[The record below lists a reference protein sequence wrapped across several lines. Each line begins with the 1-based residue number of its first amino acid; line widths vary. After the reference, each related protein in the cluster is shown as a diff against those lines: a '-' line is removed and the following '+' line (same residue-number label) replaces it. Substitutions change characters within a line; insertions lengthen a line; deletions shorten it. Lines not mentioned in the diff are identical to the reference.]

1 MKIWVYGKVM
11 SGKTTFASQFEDAY
25 IISTDGNAEY
35 TFSPDKILSVK
46 NYKELNDAITKLK
59 TINPKWV
66 IVDTTSYLI
75 DYLRFYWCDKN
86 KVEHESEI
94 AYKGYTMLRSFLW
107 ESIFTIANSFQNV
120 MFISHEQE
128 VIEKNKFGREISKFQ
143 PVFEEK
149 LRDQMSGLMGI
160 IARTVKSISE
170 DGTARYEL
178 HISNS
183 DDEFGG
189 SRLAIKATSIP
200 LTKKDFDDNFIIAS
214 KKFDGEKLMTGEITL
229 EDTYKTK
236 TEEKIEAKTEDAPVK
251 RKSVIG

>member
-35 TFSPDKILSVK
+35 TFSPDKILRVR
-46 NYKELNDAITKLK
+46 NYKELNDAIAKLK

-86 KVEHESEI
+86 GVEHESEI

-107 ESIFTIANSFQNV
+107 ESIFTIANSFDNV

-128 VIEKNKFGREISKFQ
+128 IIEKNKFGREISKFQ

-160 IARTVKSISE
+160 IARTVKSIGE
-170 DGTARYEL
+170 DGTAKYEL
-178 HISNS
+178 HISHS
-183 DDEFGG
+183 DYEFGS
-189 SRLAIKATSIP
+189 SRLAIKSTSIP
-200 LTKKDFDDNFIIAS
+200 LTKKDFDDNFVVTP
-214 KKFDGEKLMTGEITL
+214 KKFDAEKIMTGELKI
-229 EDTYKTK
+229 EDTY
-236 TEEKIEAKTEDAPVK
+236 AKTSDTATVPK

>member
-1 MKIWVYGKVM
+1 M
-11 SGKTTFASQFEDAY
+11 E
-25 IISTDGNAEY
+25 N
-35 TFSPDKILSVK
+35 
-46 NYKELNDAITKLK
+46 ND
-59 TINPKWV
+59 
-66 IVDTTSYLI
+66 
-75 DYLRFYWCDKN
+75 
-86 KVEHESEI
+86 
-94 AYKGYTMLRSFLW
+94 KGYTMLRSFLW
-107 ESIFTIANSFQNV
+107 ESIVHIANDFCDNV

-189 SRLAIKATSIP
+189 SRLAIKSTAIP
-200 LTKKDFDDNFIIAS
+200 LTKEAFDENFILSA
-214 KKFDGEKLMTGEITL
+214 KKFDAAKIISGEMKE
-229 EDTYKTK
+229 EDAIKQVS
-236 TEEKIEAKTEDAPVK
+236 EEKPIKK
-251 RKSVIG
+251 KSVIG

>member
-1 MKIWVYGKVM
+1 MKVWLYGKVM

-35 TFSPDKILSVK
+35 TFAPDKILRVR
-46 NYKELNDAITKLK
+46 NYKELNDAIAKLK

-107 ESIFTIANSFQNV
+107 ESIFNIANSFDNV

-170 DGTARYEL
+170 SGEAKYEL

-189 SRLAIKATSIP
+189 SRLAIKSTAIP
-200 LTKKDFDDNFIIAS
+200 LTKKAFDENFIVAS
-214 KKFDGEKLMTGEITL
+214 KKFDAEKIMTGETKI
-229 EDTYKTK
+229 EDTY
-236 TEEKIEAKTEDAPVK
+236 AKKDEMPK

>member
-1 MKIWVYGKVM
+1 MKVWLYGKVM

-35 TFSPDKILSVK
+35 TFSPDKIFRVRD
-46 NYKELNDAITKLK
+46 YKELNDAIAKLK
-59 TINPKWV
+59 TIKPKWV

-86 KVEHESEI
+86 GVEHESEI

-107 ESIFTIANSFQNV
+107 ESIFTIANAFDNV

-128 VIEKNKFGREISKFQ
+128 IIEKNKFGREISKFQ

-170 DGTARYEL
+170 DGTAKYEL

-189 SRLAIKATSIP
+189 SRLAIKKTSIP
-200 LTKKDFDDNFIIAS
+200 LDKKSFDENFVRSAE
-214 KKFDGEKLMTGEITL
+214 KFDIAKLISGEISE
-229 EDTYKTK
+229 EDTYKTRA
-236 TEEKIEAKTEDAPVK
+236 EEKAEAPK

>member
-1 MKIWVYGKVM
+1 MKVWLYGKVM
-11 SGKTTFASQFEDAY
+11 SGKTTFASQFDNAY

-35 TFSPDKILSVK
+35 TFPPERILRVK
-46 NYKELNDAITKLK
+46 NYKDLEKALEKLR
-59 TINPKWV
+59 TIKPDWL

-86 KVEHESEI
+86 GVEHESEI

-107 ESIFTIANSFQNV
+107 ESMVHIANDFCDNV

-128 VIEKNKFGREISKFQ
+128 IIEKNKFGREISKFQ

-160 IARTVKSISE
+160 IARTVKSIGE
-170 DGTARYEL
+170 DGTAKYEL

-189 SRLAIKATSIP
+189 SRLAIKKTAIP
-200 LTKKDFDDNFIIAS
+200 LTKKDFDDNFVVAS
-214 KKFDGEKLMTGEITL
+214 KKFDAEKLMTGEIKV
-229 EDTYKTK
+229 EDTYAKK
-236 TEEKIEAKTEDAPVK
+236 EEVEEKPK

>member
-1 MKIWVYGKVM
+1 M
-11 SGKTTFASQFEDAY
+11 SGKTTFASQFKNAY
-25 IISTDGNAEY
+25 IISTDGNASH
-35 TFSPDKILSVK
+35 TFEPDKILRVR
-46 NYKELNDAITKLK
+46 NYKELNGALEKIR
-59 TINPKWV
+59 TIKPDWL

-86 KVEHESEI
+86 GVEHESEI

-107 ESIFTIANSFQNV
+107 ETIVHIANDYCDNV

-170 DGTARYEL
+170 DGTAKYEL

-189 SRLAIKATSIP
+189 SRLAIKKTAIP
-200 LTKKDFDDNFIIAS
+200 LTKKDFDENFIVSS
-214 KKFDGEKLMTGEITL
+214 KKFDAEKIMTGEMKV
-229 EDTYKTK
+229 EEAYKD
-236 TEEKIEAKTEDAPVK
+236 EEEVRAEAPK

>member
-1 MKIWVYGKVM
+1 MKLWIYGRVM
-11 SGKTTFASQFEDAY
+11 SGKTTFASQFDGAY

-35 TFSPDKILSVK
+35 TFPPERIMRVR
-46 NYKELNDAITKLK
+46 NYKDLNDAIAKLK

-86 KVEHESEI
+86 GVEHESEI

-107 ESIFTIANSFQNV
+107 ESIFTIANSFDNV

-128 VIEKNKFGREISKFQ
+128 IIEKNKFGREISKFQ

-149 LRDQMSGLMGI
+149 LRDQMSGLMGV
-160 IARTVKSISE
+160 IARTVKTIAE
-170 DGTARYEL
+170 DGTAKYEL

-189 SRLAIKATSIP
+189 SRLAIKSTAIP
-200 LTKKDFDDNFIIAS
+200 LTKEAFDSNFIVDI
-214 KKFDGEKLMTGEITL
+214 KKLIGGEKDVIAETKKE
-229 EDTYKTK
+229 EDKS
-236 TEEKIEAKTEDAPVK
+236 K
-251 RKSVIG
+251 RRSVIG

>member
-1 MKIWVYGKVM
+1 M

-35 TFSPDKILSVK
+35 TFDADKILRVR
-46 NYKELNDAITKLK
+46 NYKELNDAIAKLK
-59 TINPKWV
+59 EIKPSWV

-86 KVEHESEI
+86 GVEHESEI

-107 ESIFTIANSFQNV
+107 ESIFTIANSFDNV

-128 VIEKNKFGREISKFQ
+128 IIEKNKFGREISKFQ

-170 DGTARYEL
+170 DGTAKYEL

-189 SRLAIKATSIP
+189 SRLAIKKTSIP
-200 LTKKDFDDNFIIAS
+200 LTKKDFDDNFIVSAS
-214 KKFDGEKLMTGEITL
+214 KFDGAKLVYGEATK
-229 EDTYKTK
+229 EDMYKTK
-236 TEEKIEAKTEDAPVK
+236 LEEKAEEKPK

>member
-1 MKIWVYGKVM
+1 MKVWLYGKVM

-35 TFSPDKILSVK
+35 TFSPDKILRVRD
-46 NYKELNDAITKLK
+46 YKELNDAIARLK
-59 TINPKWV
+59 TIKPKWV

-107 ESIFTIANSFQNV
+107 ESIFTIANTFDNV

-189 SRLAIKATSIP
+189 SRLAIKSTAIP
-200 LTKKDFDDNFIIAS
+200 LVKKSFDENFVVAA
-214 KKFDGEKLMTGEITL
+214 KKFDAEALMKGEITV
-229 EDTYKTK
+229 EDTYAKK
-236 TEEKIEAKTEDAPVK
+236 DEEEKPR

>member
-1 MKIWVYGKVM
+1 M
-11 SGKTTFASQFEDAY
+11 
-25 IISTDGNAEY
+25 
-35 TFSPDKILSVK
+35 
-46 NYKELNDAITKLK
+46 
-59 TINPKWV
+59 
-66 IVDTTSYLI
+66 I

-86 KVEHESEI
+86 GVEHESEI

-107 ESIFTIANSFQNV
+107 ESIFTIANVFDNV

-160 IARTVKSISE
+160 IARTVKSIGE
-170 DGTARYEL
+170 DGTAKYEL

-189 SRLAIKATSIP
+189 SRLAIKKTAIP
-200 LTKKDFDDNFIIAS
+200 LTKKDFDHNFIISS
-214 KKFDGEKLMTGEITL
+214 KKFDAAKIMSGEMKE
-229 EDTYKTK
+229 EDAYAKTSE
-236 TEEKIEAKTEDAPVK
+236 EEKPK
-251 RKSVIG
+251 RRSVIG

>member
-1 MKIWVYGKVM
+1 MKLWIYGKVM

-35 TFSPDKILSVK
+35 TFEPDKILRVR
-46 NYKELNDAITKLK
+46 NYKELDSAVEKLK
-59 TINPKWV
+59 SIKPTWV
-66 IVDTTSYLI
+66 IVDTTSYMI
-75 DYLRFYWCDKN
+75 DFVRIEWLEKN
-86 KVEHESEI
+86 NVDHESELP
-94 AYKGYTMLRSFLW
+94 YRGYTMLRSAIW
-107 ESIFTIANSFQNV
+107 ENILNIANSFDNV

-128 VIEKNKFGREISKFQ
+128 IIEKNKFGREISKFQ
-143 PVFEEK
+143 PVFEDK

-170 DGTARYEL
+170 DGVAKYEL

-189 SRLAIKATSIP
+189 SRLAIKKTAIP
-200 LTKKDFDDNFIIAS
+200 LTKKDFDENFVIS
-214 KKFDGEKLMTGEITL
+214 KTKFDAGKILAGEMTKE
-229 EDTYKTK
+229 ETYADS
-236 TEEKIEAKTEDAPVK
+236 TEKPAPK

>member
-1 MKIWVYGKVM
+1 MKVWLYGKVM

-35 TFSPDKILSVK
+35 TFSPDKILRVRD
-46 NYKELNDAITKLK
+46 YKELNDAIARLK
-59 TINPKWV
+59 TIKPKWV

-107 ESIFTIANSFQNV
+107 ESIFTIANTFDNV

-189 SRLAIKATSIP
+189 SRLAIKSTAIP
-200 LTKKDFDDNFIIAS
+200 LDKKSFDDNFVVAT
-214 KKFDGEKLMTGEITL
+214 KKFDAEALMKGEITV
-229 EDTYKTK
+229 EDTYAKK
-236 TEEKIEAKTEDAPVK
+236 DEEEKPR

>member
-1 MKIWVYGKVM
+1 MKIWIYGKVM
-11 SGKTTFASQFEDAY
+11 SGKTTFASQFEGAK

-35 TFSPDKILSVK
+35 TFNEKDIYRVR
-46 NYKELNDAITKLK
+46 NYKELDKALSDLK
-59 TINPKWV
+59 AINPKWV

-75 DYLRFYWCDKN
+75 DYLRFYWLDKN

-107 ESIFTIANSFQNV
+107 ESIFSIANSFENV

-128 VIEKNKFGREISKFQ
+128 IIEKNKFGREISKFQ
-143 PVFEEK
+143 PVFEDK

-170 DGTARYEL
+170 DGTAKYEL

-189 SRLAIKATSIP
+189 SRLAIKSTSIP
-200 LTKKDFDDNFIIAS
+200 LTKKAFDENFIIS
-214 KKFDGEKLMTGEITL
+214 STKFDGEKLMTGEMKL
-229 EDTYKTK
+229 EDTY
-236 TEEKIEAKTEDAPVK
+236 AKTGEEDKPK

>member
-1 MKIWVYGKVM
+1 M
-11 SGKTTFASQFEDAY
+11 SGKTTFASQFENAY

-35 TFSPDKILSVK
+35 TFAPDKILRVR
-46 NYKELNDAITKLK
+46 NYKELNDAIAKLK

-107 ESIFTIANSFQNV
+107 ESIFTIANTFDNV

-143 PVFEEK
+143 PVVEEK
-149 LRDQMSGLMGI
+149 LRDQMSGLRGV

-170 DGTARYEL
+170 SGEAKYEL

-189 SRLAIKATSIP
+189 SRLAIKSTAIP
-200 LTKKDFDDNFIIAS
+200 LTKKAFDENFVVAS
-214 KKFDGEKLMTGEITL
+214 KKFDAEKIMTGEL
-229 EDTYKTK
+229 KVEDTYAKK
-236 TEEKIEAKTEDAPVK
+236 DEAPK
-251 RKSVIG
+251 RKSIIG

>member
-1 MKIWVYGKVM
+1 M
-11 SGKTTFASQFEDAY
+11 SGKTTLASQFENAY

-35 TFSPDKILSVK
+35 TFAPDKILRVR
-46 NYKELNDAITKLK
+46 NYKELNDAIAKLK

-86 KVEHESEI
+86 GVEHESEI

-107 ESIFTIANSFQNV
+107 ESIFTIANSFDNV

-128 VIEKNKFGREISKFQ
+128 IIEKNKFGREISKFQ

-149 LRDQMSGLMGI
+149 LRDQMSGLMGV

-170 DGTARYEL
+170 SGEAKYEL

-189 SRLAIKATSIP
+189 SRLAIKSTAIP
-200 LTKKDFDDNFIIAS
+200 LTKKAFDENFVVAS
-214 KKFDGEKLMTGEITL
+214 KKFDAEKIMTGEL
-229 EDTYKTK
+229 KVEDTYAKK
-236 TEEKIEAKTEDAPVK
+236 DEAPK
-251 RKSVIG
+251 RKSIIG

>member
-35 TFSPDKILSVK
+35 TFSPEKILRVR
-46 NYKELNDAITKLK
+46 NYKELNDAIAKLK

-86 KVEHESEI
+86 GVEHESEI

-107 ESIFTIANSFQNV
+107 ESIFTIANSFDNV

-128 VIEKNKFGREISKFQ
+128 IIEKNKFGREISKFQ

-160 IARTVKSISE
+160 IARTVK
-170 DGTARYEL
+170 
-178 HISNS
+178 
-183 DDEFGG
+183 
-189 SRLAIKATSIP
+189 
-200 LTKKDFDDNFIIAS
+200 
-214 KKFDGEKLMTGEITL
+214 
-229 EDTYKTK
+229 
-236 TEEKIEAKTEDAPVK
+236 
-251 RKSVIG
+251 

>member
-1 MKIWVYGKVM
+1 MVKLL
-11 SGKTTFASQFEDAY
+11 SGSQFENAY

-35 TFSPDKILSVK
+35 TFEPDKILRVR
-46 NYKELNDAITKLK
+46 NYKDLNDAIAKLK
-59 TINPKWV
+59 TIKPTWV

-86 KVEHESEI
+86 GVEHESEI
-94 AYKGYTMLRSFLW
+94 AYKGYTMLRSFIW
-107 ESIFTIANSFQNV
+107 ESIFTIANSFDNV

-128 VIEKNKFGREISKFQ
+128 LIEKNKFGREISKFQ

-149 LRDQMSGLMGI
+149 LRDQMSGLMGV

-170 DGTARYEL
+170 DGTAKYEL

-189 SRLAIKATSIP
+189 SRLPIKKTAIP
-200 LTKKDFDDNFIIAS
+200 LTKVAFDENFIKVHDAS
-214 KKFDGEKLMTGEITL
+214 KVIHGEKDTLVDETTL
-229 EDTYKTK
+229 EKIKEDT
-236 TEEKIEAKTEDAPVK
+236 EKPK

>member
-1 MKIWVYGKVM
+1 MKVWLYGKVM

-35 TFSPDKILSVK
+35 TFSPDKILRVRD
-46 NYKELNDAITKLK
+46 YKELNDAIAKLK
-59 TINPKWV
+59 SIKPKWV

-107 ESIFTIANSFQNV
+107 ESIFSIANAFDNV

-128 VIEKNKFGREISKFQ
+128 VIEKNKFGREISTFQ
-143 PVFEEK
+143 PVFEDK
-149 LRDQMSGLMGI
+149 LRDQMSGLMGV
-160 IARTVKSISE
+160 IARTVKTINES
-170 DGTARYEL
+170 GVAKYEL
-178 HISNS
+178 HISAS

-189 SRLAIKATSIP
+189 SRLAIKSTSIP
-200 LTKKDFDDNFIIAS
+200 LSKKDFDENFVIS
-214 KKFDGEKLMTGEITL
+214 GKKLDAEKLLAGEM
-229 EDTYKTK
+229 KV
-236 TEEKIEAKTEDAPVK
+236 EDAYADKEETPK

>member
-1 MKIWVYGKVM
+1 MKVWLYGKVM
-11 SGKTTFASQFEDAY
+11 SGKTTFASQFDNAY

-35 TFSPDKILSVK
+35 TFPPERILRVK
-46 NYKELNDAITKLK
+46 NYKDLEKALEKLR
-59 TINPKWV
+59 TIKPDWL

-86 KVEHESEI
+86 GVEHESEI

-107 ESIFTIANSFQNV
+107 ESMVHIANDFCDNV

-128 VIEKNKFGREISKFQ
+128 IIEKNKFGREISKFQ

-160 IARTVKSISE
+160 IARTVKSIAE
-170 DGTARYEL
+170 DGTAKYEL

-189 SRLAIKATSIP
+189 SRLAIKKTAIP
-200 LTKKDFDDNFIIAS
+200 LTKKDFDDNFVVAS
-214 KKFDGEKLMTGEITL
+214 KKFDAEKLMTGEMKV
-229 EDTYKTK
+229 EDTYAKK
-236 TEEKIEAKTEDAPVK
+236 EEIEEKPK